1 MLDNKVIVVAGACG
15 TLGRAFCRGILDA
28 GGRVVVADLQAE
40 PAQKLADEF
49 RTEGLPAIGY
59 ALDICRRESIDGL
72 IADASHHFGTI
83 DAVVNSAYPR
93 NAQYGAKFENV
104 SYESFCENLS
114 LHLGGYYL
122 LAQRFALHFA
132 ERGCGNVVSLASIY
146 GTLAPRFGIYNGTEM
161 TMPVEYA
168 AIKAGIIQLTRYLAR
183 YFENSGVRFNCMSPG
198 GVLEGQPQPFLDAY
212 RRYCTSK
219 GMLDVKDVI
228 GTLLFLLSDDSRFMN
243 GQNLVIDDGFSI

>member
-1 MLDNKVIVVAGACG
+1 MLKDKVVVVAGACG
-15 TLGRAFCRGILDA
+15 TLGRAFCRGIADA

-40 PAQKLADEF
+40 SAQKLADELKA
-49 RTEGLPAIGY
+49 EGKEAIGCV
-59 ALDICRRESIDGL
+59 LDICRRESIDGL
-72 IADASHHFGTI
+72 IAEASRQFGAI

-93 NAQYGAKFENV
+93 NAQYGARLEDV

-122 LAQRFALHFA
+122 LAQRFAIHFA
-132 ERGCGNVVSLASIY
+132 GRGGGNVVSLASIY
-146 GTLAPRFGIYNGTEM
+146 GTLAPRFSVYSGTEM

-183 YFENSGVRFNCMSPG
+183 YFENSGVRFNCLSPG
-198 GVLEGQPQPFLDAY
+198 GVLEGQPRPFLDAY

-219 GMLDVKDVI
+219 GMLDAKDII
-228 GTLLFLLSDDSRFMN
+228 GALLFLLSDDSRFMN
-243 GQNLVIDDGFSI
+243 GQNLVIDDGFSL